1 MIAEDKKKHFVYSAS
16 ATLLVGLINPIYGVC
31 FGAGLGLGKEFG
43 DSKALGNRW
52 SWGDI
57 LADALGV
64 AFGAV
69 CSWSIS
75 YFCLFTN

>member
-1 MIAEDKKKHFVYSAS
+1 MIAKDKIKHSVYSGL
-16 ATLLVGLINPIYGVC
+16 ATLLVGLINPIYGVF
-31 FGAGLGLGKEFG
+31 FGAGLGIGKEFG
-43 DSKALGNRW
+43 DNKALGNRW

-57 LADALGV
+57 LADMLGV
-64 AFGAV
+64 ALGAV